1 MTAPAR
7 HATPYAWF
15 LLGLTPALLATN
27 MLVSRLA
34 AGWISPFSLTFWR
47 WLLTALMMAALALPL
62 LHRHARVLAQEWRS
76 VLLLGSIGMTLCG
89 ASSYLAGQTTT
100 TANIALLY
108 AASPVLMTLLARI
121 FLRESLDWRRTAG
134 IVLCLLGLVVI
145 VARGKP
151 ESLAMLRFTPGD
163 FWALLGSVGW
173 AVFSFLQVWIP
184 SRLPVHVRITAM
196 GFAGALVAAPFALG
210 EHAAGGGFPVSG
222 SSLALLAFT
231 VLVTSYG
238 SYTLYAKLQ
247 HLSSVSFAGMATYV
261 APLWAALYGWLF
273 MHERLQGYH
282 FIGAALVLPGIW
294 LARSVPLAEEE
305 PPIP

>member
-1 MTAPAR
+1 MTTP
-7 HATPYAWF
+7 HHHPTPYAWF
-15 LLGLTPALLATN
+15 LLVLSPALLATN

-47 WLLTALMMAALALPL
+47 WLLTGLMMAALAVPVL
-62 LHRHARVLAQEWRS
+62 RSHARVLAHEWRS
-76 VLLLGSIGMTLCG
+76 LLLLGAIGMTLCG

-108 AASPVLMTLLARI
+108 AASPVLMTLLARF
-121 FLRESLDWRRTAG
+121 FLNESLDWRRIAG
-134 IVLCLLGLVVI
+134 ILLCLSGIVVI

-151 ESLAMLRFTPGD
+151 ESLALLRFTPGD

-196 GFAGALVAAPFALG
+196 GLAGALVAAPFALA
-210 EHAAGGGFPVSG
+210 EHAAGGGFPLTAA
-222 SSLALLAFT
+222 SLALLAFT

-247 HLSSVSFAGMATYV
+247 RLSSVSFAGMATYV

-273 MHERLQGYH
+273 VHERLEGYH
-282 FIGAALVLPGIW
+282 FVGAALVLPGIW
-294 LARSVPLAEEE
+294 LARSVPLAKEE